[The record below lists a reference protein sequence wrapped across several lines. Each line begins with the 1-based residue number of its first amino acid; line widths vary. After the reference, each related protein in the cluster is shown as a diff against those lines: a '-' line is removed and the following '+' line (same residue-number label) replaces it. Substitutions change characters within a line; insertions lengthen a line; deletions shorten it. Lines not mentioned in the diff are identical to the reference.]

1 LGLDLSAFGGLFALV
16 WLAVCLAS
24 GIAGAITSEL
34 GVVSLRIDLAG
45 GKKEGENTQE
55 FLGFIV

>member
-1 LGLDLSAFGGLFALV
+1 LFALV

-55 FLGFIV
+55 FLGFVV